1 MVSHR
6 TRKQGAGTR
15 TAAVATSKAKAKASV
30 RKDAQKGIPIRGAP
44 LERLR
49 ASFALNQHPSVDQ
62 KVALLAE
69 CTMYVA
75 SLIMPLLVHLT
86 DYIQGEDEARYL
98 VRE

>member
-15 TAAVATSKAKAKASV
+15 TAAVATSRAKAKASV

-62 KVALLAE
+62 KAAICRE
-69 CTMYVA
+69 FEMYVA
-75 SLIMPLLVHLT
+75 SLIMTLLVHLT
-86 DYIQGEDEARYL
+86 DYIQEEDEARYL
-98 VRE
+98 VR